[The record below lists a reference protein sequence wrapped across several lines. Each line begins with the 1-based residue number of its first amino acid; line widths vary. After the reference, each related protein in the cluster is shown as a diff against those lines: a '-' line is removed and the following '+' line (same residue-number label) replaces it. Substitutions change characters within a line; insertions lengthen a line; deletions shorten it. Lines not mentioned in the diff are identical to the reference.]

1 MNYTNKNAD
10 DEMSMEDILSSI
22 RKYVSEDKESESTQD
37 EHKEKMAGKPEYDIA
52 KDNVISLNETQIV
65 PDEAK
70 TAPTAP
76 KSEPLVYNEKST
88 LSAEVTTSDGAISQK
103 KSSPFEQL
111 TNALNSYGK
120 NKLNKTQSI
129 PSGSRTVEQ
138 LFSEIAEKVIQQWV
152 DSKMESFVE
161 KIVMREIEK
170 IKAE

>member
-1 MNYTNKNAD
+1 MNYTNKNTD

-22 RKYVSEDKESESTQD
+22 RKYVSEDKESESNQD
-37 EHKEKMAGKPEYDIA
+37 EHKEKMTGEPEYDVA

-65 PDEAK
+65 PDESK
-70 TAPTAP
+70 TTPTAP
-76 KSEPLVYNEKST
+76 KSESLVYHEKST
-88 LSAEVTTSDGAISQK
+88 LSAGVTTSDGTIPQK

-111 TNALNSYGK
+111 TNALHSYGK
-120 NKLNKTQSI
+120 NKLNKAQSNF
-129 PSGSRTVEQ
+129 SGSRTVDQ